1 LRDSFSVFKAAGIE
15 VFGVSP
21 DSVES
26 HTKFRKKYGLPQRLL
41 ADPDHRLIEA
51 LGAWGEKSFMGKT
64 FMGVNRSTFVVGPDG
79 TIERV
84 YPKVKPDEHG
94 EEILHDLGLGQRQAG

>member
-1 LRDSFSVFKAAGIE
+1 MRDSYAVFKEAGIE
-15 VFGVSP
+15 VLGVSP

-26 HTKFRKKYGLPQRLL
+26 HSKFRKKYGLPQRLL
-41 ADPDHRLIEA
+41 ADPDHELVEA

-94 EEILHDLGLGQRQAG
+94 EEILRDLGLV

>member
-1 LRDSFSVFKAAGIE
+1 MRDSYSVFKEAGIE

-41 ADPDHRLIEA
+41 ADPDHRLAEA
-51 LGAWGEKSFMGKT
+51 FGAWGEKSFMGKKS
-64 FMGVNRSTFVVGPDG
+64 MGVNRSTFVVGPDG

-94 EEILHDLGLGQRQAG
+94 EEILRDLGLV

>member
-1 LRDSFSVFKAAGIE
+1 MRDSYAVFKEAGIE

-26 HTKFRKKYGLPQRLL
+26 HTKFRKKYGLPQCLL
-41 ADPDHRLIEA
+41 ADPNHELIEA

-64 FMGVNRSTFVVGPDG
+64 FMGVNRSTFVVGSDG

-84 YPKVKPDEHG
+84 YPKVKLDEHG
-94 EEILHDLGLGQRQAG
+94 RRLYGISG